1 MSGLERIRHW
11 LRARRPRGVRR
22 YLRANGLR
30 DLLAGATLSV
40 VDLPQS
46 MAFALIAGVPPQYGI
61 YASIVIGLAGSLF
74 TSSRYLSA
82 GPTNTQ
88 SLLVAAIVSRV
99 TSDPDLYLE
108 LVIGLT
114 LIKGLLQLAF
124 AVARMGRMV
133 RYVSA
138 SVMTGFTAAAGVL
151 ILVEQL
157 PPFLGLEHAPDS
169 ALPGALGSLA
179 GLGPILGEINPRA
192 LAIGGAALAIMLG
205 ARRVSKI
212 VPAPL
217 IAVVSAAVAVA
228 ALGYGPGDLPL
239 VAELPRGLP
248 AFSFPEMSWPHIEA
262 LLPGA
267 LALAVLGMIES
278 VAIAK
283 ALGQRAGQRVD
294 ADREFLAQGV
304 ANTAGGLL
312 QCIPGSTSFT
322 RTALLQAAG
331 ARSRWAGIF
340 GVGFNVALFL
350 ALAPLARYIPLA
362 ALAAVLFVVAG
373 GLVNVGRIRQ
383 IVRTSRADAA
393 VCASTFAAAMLLP
406 LSYAIYVG
414 IFLNIGFYLRQAAR
428 LHLAEVELG
437 ATVEERPMRASGRDV
452 VFLQLEGDLFFAV
465 ADELSDRLTVLA
477 SSETRAVV
485 IRLKRT
491 HYIDATVL
499 FVIDEFVAA
508 MHARGGH
515 VLLCGVRGEL
525 SQRMGAFGLIDRIG
539 ADNVFEA
546 MSGVFEGARRAL
558 SRARDLIAGDSPG
571 TDTDEAPDTRGGQPS
586 VSR

>member
-1 MSGLERIRHW
+1 VFDLGRIAYW
-11 LRARRPRGVRR
+11 LRARRRRGVWR
-22 YLRANGLR
+22 YLRTDALR
-30 DLLAGATLSV
+30 DLLAGLTLSV

-88 SLLVAAIVSRV
+88 SLLVAAVVSRV
-99 TSDPDLYLE
+99 TSDPDLYLQ
-108 LVIGLT
+108 LVVGLT

-124 AVARMGRMV
+124 AAARMGGMV

-157 PPFLGLEHAPDS
+157 PPFLGLEHASDS

-179 GLGPILGEINPRA
+179 GLGPILGEINLRA
-192 LAIGGAALAIMLG
+192 LAIGGMALAIMLG
-205 ARRVSKI
+205 ARRISKV

-217 IAVVSAAVAVA
+217 IAVVGAAVAVA
-228 ALGYGPGDLPL
+228 ALGYGPADLPL
-239 VAELPRGLP
+239 IAELPRGLP
-248 AFSFPEMSWPHIEA
+248 ALSIPDLSWPHIEA

-283 ALGQRAGQRVD
+283 TIGQRAGQRVD
-294 ADREFLAQGV
+294 ADREFFAQGL
-304 ANTAGGLL
+304 ANAAGGLL

-322 RTALLQAAG
+322 RTALLQTAG
-331 ARSRWAGIF
+331 ARTRYAGIF
-340 GVGFNVALFL
+340 GVAFNVVLFL

-373 GLVNVGRIRQ
+373 GLVDKERIRRV
-383 IVRTSRADAA
+383 VRTSRADAA

-428 LHLAEVELG
+428 LHLAEVDVG
-437 ATVEERPMRASGRDV
+437 PTVEERPMRAGGGDV
-452 VFLQLEGDLFFAV
+452 VFLQLEGALFFAV

-477 SSETRAVV
+477 SSDTRAVV

-508 MHARGGH
+508 VQARGGH

-525 SQRMGAFGLIDRIG
+525 LERMRAFGLIDRIG
-539 ADNVFEA
+539 SDNVFEA

-558 SRARDLIAGDSPG
+558 SRARALIADRAGDS
-571 TDTDEAPDTRGGQPS
+571 S
-586 VSR
+586 